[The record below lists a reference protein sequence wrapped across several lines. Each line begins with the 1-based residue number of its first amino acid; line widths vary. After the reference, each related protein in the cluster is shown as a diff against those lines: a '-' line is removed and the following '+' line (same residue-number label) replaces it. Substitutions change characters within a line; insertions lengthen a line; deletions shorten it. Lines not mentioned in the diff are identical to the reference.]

1 MNPAS
6 TEGLDLNI
14 AFLKGN
20 SEDNA
25 SLDDASVSSVVID
38 AHGSDQM
45 LVEVAQ
51 QLAWTGA
58 VLSSSPYGERLAYSQ
73 AVIQSV
79 VPGHLF
85 TIKFQSKAL
94 HPAEDPCWLPL
105 FCGASIARGFPIP
118 PRQDEMGLEIPLEI
132 MAGISGVR
140 HAVEYEGGV
149 IMKGFSNMFVPIKRS
164 GNRVQW
170 HLVSSLNC
178 ETRLSYRD
186 VLDRCQIRASL
197 KEVNLES
204 LRITRA
210 IVGWCSAVSSLL
222 GSNTADYENI
232 DYSGAEDADSPLKFS
247 GGTLG
252 FQQFGVAQ
260 LDFTLGPKDGKCHFQ
275 RSGPYKRIL
284 AAAEKAP
291 IVLYDTAE
299 KRAWLMPASSV
310 MLHVANHR
318 NWLEPF
324 EVNSKR
330 IKLLSTSPNGPSA
343 KEVLLKNASIELS
356 DCEQYTFKDM
366 VTDIWSLIEFLID
379 QNVRRDRTQGATVK
393 GTLRDFVQG
402 FEFKAVVEERSP
414 FRQKQTVIEK
424 TSGGWPTLS
433 RDIDALV
440 LFANGYGDVLRPL
453 NNNHQGLCNSWQ
465 SVPKWNDYLA
475 TTVKTLKDL
484 FDVAGCR
491 LNQTYLTSTH
501 LQWHRGNSS
510 LFEPCKLPGKYQ
522 CQCDRLQQIIPKSA
536 VGRVVPPGILIDDGA
551 VIFGRSRSLLQGLL
565 SAPQFQESN
574 SIYSQPNVSLT
585 PITVR
590 QDPDETLSVCPNSEP
605 SARSGSDVTDS
616 TPSSLTSH
624 TSQES
629 AVANIVDLNLDADRT
644 PCTKKRC
651 LAPHDSVLVQ
661 KAPQRDIFSSQPS
674 KRARRGQNLDAEGFQ
689 HQQTYKSVAWPK
701 GSSLESVDI
710 MDHSTTIQQES
721 HQVLHIH
728 DGKRSQ
734 RDLENVF
741 KSTAED
747 AYRCSLLSKEADLS
761 DATEKDDYPKCD
773 TTSMSLCSEN
783 LSFRS
788 LSQRFE
794 SANKARL
801 LRRQR
806 NFTRNSNA
814 GASAG

>member
-1 MNPAS
+1 MKSLADTKPAS

-14 AFLKGN
+14 ALPEGS
-20 SEDNA
+20 SE
-25 SLDDASVSSVVID
+25 DDASVSSVVID

-45 LVEVAQ
+45 LIELAQ

-58 VLSSSPYGERLAYSQ
+58 VLSSSPYGEKLAYSQ

-85 TIKFQSKAL
+85 TIKFQSEEL
-94 HPAEDPCWLPL
+94 HPVEDPCWLPL

-132 MAGISGVR
+132 MAGIAGVR

-149 IMKGFSNMFVPIKRS
+149 IMKGFSNMLVPIKRS

-170 HLVSSLNC
+170 HLVSSPNC

-186 VLDRCQIRASL
+186 VLDRCQTRASL
-197 KEVNLES
+197 KEVSLES

-252 FQQFGVAQ
+252 FQQFGIAQ

-299 KRAWLMPASSV
+299 NRAWLMPASSV
-310 MLHVANHR
+310 ILHVAHHR

-324 EVNSKR
+324 EVGGKR

-343 KEVLLKNASIELS
+343 KEALLKNASIELS

-366 VTDIWSLIEFLID
+366 VIDIWSLLEFLID
-379 QNVRRDRTQGATVK
+379 QNVRRDRTPGATVK
-393 GTLRDFVQG
+393 GTLQDVVQG

-414 FRQKQTVIEK
+414 FRQKQTVIKK
-424 TSGGWPTLS
+424 TSGGWPTLA

-453 NNNHQGLCNSWQ
+453 RNNNQGLCNSWQ

-510 LFEPCKLPGKYQ
+510 LFEPCKMPGEYQ

-551 VIFGRSRSLLQGLL
+551 VVFGRSGSLLQGLL
-565 SAPQFQESN
+565 SAPQLQESN
-574 SIYSQPNVSLT
+574 SIYSQPNVSLA
-585 PITVR
+585 PILVR
-590 QDPDETLSVCPNSEP
+590 QDPDETLSVCLDSEP
-605 SARSGSDVTDS
+605 SARSGSDATDS
-616 TPSSLTSH
+616 TPSSFTSC

-629 AVANIVDLNLDADRT
+629 VAANMVDPNLDADRT
-644 PCTKKRC
+644 PCAKKRC
-651 LAPHDSVLVQ
+651 WVPHDSVQVQ
-661 KAPQRDIFSSQPS
+661 KAQQRDIFSPQPS
-674 KRARRGQNLDAEGFQ
+674 KRARRSQNFDAEGFQ

-701 GSSLESVDI
+701 GSSLESVDT
-710 MDHSTTIQQES
+710 MDHNTTIQRES
-721 HQVLHIH
+721 RQALHIH
-728 DGKRSQ
+728 NDKRSE
-734 RDLENVF
+734 RDSENVF

-747 AYRCSLLSKEADLS
+747 ACRSSLSSREADLS
-761 DATEKDDYPKCD
+761 EEDQYPECG
-773 TTSMSLCSEN
+773 TASMSLCSDN
-783 LSFRS
+783 LSFPS
-788 LSQRFE
+788 PSQCFE
-794 SANKARL
+794 SANKAHS

-806 NFTRNSNA
+806 NFTRNGNA